1 MCHPGWHIS
10 EISPTVWAPEA
21 LLDEDEILE
30 YLTDDEWQSYRNG
43 DETLV
48 DLLEGSEIKRILKK
62 KVSEMEPED

>member
-1 MCHPGWHIS
+1 MVVGGYDPDDLDR
-10 EISPTVWAPEA
+10 ALEA
-21 LLDEDEILE
+21 LLDKDEIPE

-48 DLLEGSEIKRILKK
+48 DLLEGSEIKRILSK

>member
-1 MCHPGWHIS
+1 MVVGGYDP
-10 EISPTVWAPEA
+10 EDLDRALEA
-21 LLDEDEILE
+21 LLDEDEIPE

-48 DLLEGSEIKRILKK
+48 DLLEGSEIKRILER